1 MSLLTRIMRLMV
13 SAIIIVVIFNVAL
26 LPQLRPNS
34 IYFEAL
40 GNGGLYSVNYDRL
53 FTDNF
58 GGRLGLMYLSEV
70 DIFFVAAEDILI
82 FPATLNYFIGEK
94 HKLELGAG
102 VVFASVSNTR
112 AFGFKSDSDGSNI
125 VGTATIGY
133 RYQKPDGGFLFR
145 VGFTPLFGSEG
156 IEPWGGISLGYSF

>member
-1 MSLLTRIMRLMV
+1 MSLAKRIIRLMI
-13 SAIIIVVIFNVAL
+13 SAIIIVFIFNVVT
-26 LPQLRPNS
+26 LPQLKANS

-53 FTDNF
+53 LTDNF
-58 GGRLGLMYLSEV
+58 GIRAGFMYLSKI

-82 FPATLNYFIGEK
+82 FPATLNFFVGEK

-102 VVFASVSNTR
+102 LVFASVSNTS
-112 AFGFKSDSDGSNI
+112 AFGFKSDSGGSNI

-145 VGFTPLFGSEG
+145 IGFTPLFGTG
-156 IEPWGGISLGYSF
+156 GFEPWGGISLGFSF